1 MRKRMELD
9 TRGVP
14 VELMVFDDEG
24 HGIVKLRNKLAAYPA
39 IVSFWTGTSAG
50 YLAKAANEPRN
61 PRISRMI

>member
-1 MRKRMELD
+1 
-9 TRGVP
+9 
-14 VELMVFDDEG
+14 MVFDDEG
-24 HGIVKLRNKLAAYPA
+24 HGIVELRNKLAAYPA